1 MKKKQRIIVI
11 GLLSLFL
18 VLTVLVHQGITLLID
33 NFLYERLM
41 LFQSPSIDV
50 LMKSITT
57 LGNTIP
63 VLCIACF
70 VMIFLKKK
78 ERYLF
83 GTNIIITVLSNQ
95 IIKRIIKRPR
105 PDHLKLIKQGGYSYP
120 SGHAMIAIGLYGLLL
135 YFVNK
140 KIKDKKQRFFFSS
153 ILIIIII
160 GIGISRVY
168 VGVHYP
174 SDVIA
179 GYLLSSIILICEIMY
194 WRHYRGKLK

>member
-1 MKKKQRIIVI
+1 MKKEQRIIVI
-11 GLLSLFL
+11 VLATLFL
-18 VLTVLVHQGITLLID
+18 VLTILVQKGLIVSID
-33 NFLYERLM
+33 NALYERLM
-41 LFQSPSIDV
+41 VFQGLPMDTF
-50 LMKSITT
+50 MKSITI

-70 VMIFLKKK
+70 IMIFLNKK

-105 PDHLKLIKQGGYSYP
+105 PNHLRLIKQGGYSYP

-140 KIKDKKQRFFFSS
+140 KIKDKKQRIFFSS
-153 ILIIIII
+153 LLTFIMI

-174 SDVIA
+174 SDIIA
-179 GYLLSSIILICEIMY
+179 GYLLSSLILICEISY
-194 WRHYRGKLK
+194 WHHHRGKLK

>member
-11 GLLSLFL
+11 VLALLFL
-18 VLTVLVHQGITLLID
+18 ILTILVKKGIITSLDNVIYDKIMVLQGPYM
-33 NFLYERLM
+33 NYF
-41 LFQSPSIDV
+41 
-50 LMKSITT
+50 MKSITI

-63 VLCIACF
+63 VLCLVCF
-70 VMIFLKKK
+70 TMIFLNKK

-105 PDHLKLIKQGGYSYP
+105 PNHLRLIKQGGYSYP
-120 SGHAMIAIGLYGLLL
+120 SGHAMIAIGLYGLIL

-140 KIKDKKQRFFFSS
+140 KTKDKKQRIIFSS
-153 ILIIIII
+153 LLSFVMI

-174 SDVIA
+174 SDIIA
-179 GYLLSSIILICEIMY
+179 GYLLSSIILICEISY
-194 WRHYRGKLK
+194 WYHYRGKLK

>member
-11 GLLSLFL
+11 VLATLFL
-18 VLTVLVHQGITLLID
+18 ALTILVQKGLIVSID
-33 NFLYERLM
+33 NALYERLM
-41 LFQSPSIDV
+41 VFQGLPMDTF
-50 LMKSITT
+50 MKSITI

-70 VMIFLKKK
+70 IMIYLNKK

-105 PDHLKLIKQGGYSYP
+105 PNHLRLIKQGGYSYP
-120 SGHAMIAIGLYGLLL
+120 SGHAMIAIGLYGLVL

-140 KIKDKKQRFFFSS
+140 KVKDKKQRIFFSS
-153 ILIIIII
+153 LLTFIMI

-174 SDVIA
+174 SDIIA
-179 GYLLSSIILICEIMY
+179 GYLLSSLILICEISY
-194 WRHYRGKLK
+194 WHHHRGKLK

>member
-11 GLLSLFL
+11 VLATLFL
-18 VLTVLVHQGITLLID
+18 VLTILVQKGLIVSID
-33 NFLYERLM
+33 DALYERLM
-41 LFQSPSIDV
+41 VFQGLPMDTF
-50 LMKSITT
+50 MKSITI

-70 VMIFLKKK
+70 IMIYLNKK

-105 PDHLKLIKQGGYSYP
+105 PNHLRLIKQGGYSYP
-120 SGHAMIAIGLYGLLL
+120 SGHAMIAIGLYGLIL

-140 KIKDKKQRFFFSS
+140 KVKDKKQRICFSS
-153 ILIIIII
+153 LLTFIMI

-174 SDVIA
+174 SDIIA
-179 GYLLSSIILICEIMY
+179 GYLLSSLILICEISY
-194 WRHYRGKLK
+194 WHHHRGKLK